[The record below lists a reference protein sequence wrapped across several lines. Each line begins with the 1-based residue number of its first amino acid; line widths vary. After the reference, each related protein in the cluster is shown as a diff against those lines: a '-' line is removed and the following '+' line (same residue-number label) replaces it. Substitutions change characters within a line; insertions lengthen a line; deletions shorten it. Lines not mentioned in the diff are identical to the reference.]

1 MDWRAFL
8 ILSKTRDY
16 ERMQFDRRREDYKK
30 TKERILKYSLQ
41 NQVYKVECIFQM
53 VISSEFRVGQYRDDD
68 HRGDAPHFI
77 SRISPVLSW
86 LREFFSK
93 YQFRKLIGLFLTKI
107 DITSSKGNIKKV
119 ICSTPH

>member
-41 NQVYKVECIFQM
+41 NQVKYHTKIGNPSKLCYFLVNNGQFSQRFSVYSPIRET
-53 VISSEFRVGQYRDDD
+53 SEFQIFKSSYDLI
-68 HRGDAPHFI
+68 F
-77 SRISPVLSW
+77 RI
-86 LREFFSK
+86 F
-93 YQFRKLIGLFLTKI
+93 
-107 DITSSKGNIKKV
+107 
-119 ICSTPH
+119 

>member
-41 NQVYKVECIFQM
+41 NQVN
-53 VISSEFRVGQYRDDD
+53 
-68 HRGDAPHFI
+68 HH
-77 SRISPVLSW
+77 
-86 LREFFSK
+86 
-93 YQFRKLIGLFLTKI
+93 TKI
-107 DITSSKGNIKKV
+107 GATSMLVTDVGDDM
-119 ICSTPH
+119 CWRQL

>member
-41 NQVYKVECIFQM
+41 NQV
-53 VISSEFRVGQYRDDD
+53 
-68 HRGDAPHFI
+68 
-77 SRISPVLSW
+77 
-86 LREFFSK
+86 K
-93 YQFRKLIGLFLTKI
+93 YHTKI
-107 DITSSKGNIKKV
+107 GNPSKLCYFSVNNGQFCQRFGLQQGSAYHGSIVWIDMVKV
-119 ICSTPH
+119 IP